1 MANKKN
7 PTMIEIP
14 YATALAVRNSLF
26 GKEGKDYSI
35 IIDDLGGDLIA
46 EIMVGALVTGK
57 APKADPR
64 PRRDGDCWKRKFVR
78 YSVLKDEVQYQVE
91 RLDYGMW
98 ILESEIHKCTLQEW
112 DNMPLWDDPVD
123 TYQLEA

>member
-7 PTMIEIP
+7 PTTIEIP
-14 YATALAVRNSLF
+14 YATAIAVRNSLF

-64 PRRDGDCWKRKFVR
+64 PRREDDLRRRKFVR
-78 YSVLKDEVQYQVE
+78 YSVLKDEVQYQIE
-91 RLDYGMW
+91 RFEYDAW
-98 ILESEIHKCTLQEW
+98 ILESEIRKCTLQEW
-112 DNMPLWDDPVD
+112 DNMSLWGDPVD
-123 TYQLEA
+123 TYQLAV